1 MNRLRPFLFV
11 LPALLVLA
19 LFAYWPLWLALQL
32 SVQRTDGLRPGE
44 FVGAQHFVDLLSDTL
59 FWRSFIILG
68 YIMVVAVPL
77 QVIMPLITAKLMA
90 SLRNTSAAYVY
101 RVLLVVP
108 MIVPMI
114 VTILVWKNIY
124 AEDGALNRLL
134 DVMGWDSVQ
143 RGWLSDSHT
152 VVGAIIFM
160 AMPFAGGVNLLI
172 YLAGFLNIP
181 PALREAMRIDGAGAW
196 RQFWTLDL
204 PLVQR
209 QIQLVSILGIIT
221 ALQTYENILVLTNGG
236 PANSSLVPALLMFR
250 NGFEFGR
257 LGYASAIGCVLF
269 ALTMLLTLINM
280 RLTRSNVEA
289 TGT

>member
-1 MNRLRPFLFV
+1 MPVTNI
-11 LPALLVLA
+11 
-19 LFAYWPLWLALQL
+19 
-32 SVQRTDGLRPGE
+32 SVGVWIPRREPHGGDTDQSVP
-44 FVGAQHFVDLLSDTL
+44 GAQQPNHPHC
-59 FWRSFIILG
+59 RIILG
-68 YIMVVAVPL
+68 YIMAVAIPL
-77 QVIMPLITAKLMA
+77 QVAMPLITAKLMS
-90 SLRNTSAAYVY
+90 SLRNTSAAYLY

-114 VTILVWKNIY
+114 VTILVWKSIY
-124 AEDGALNRLL
+124 AEDGALNRFLGVIGL
-134 DVMGWDSVQ
+134 ESLQ
-143 RGWLSDSHT
+143 RGWLSDSST
-152 VVGAIIFM
+152 VLGAIIFM
-160 AMPFAGGVNLLI
+160 AMPFAGGVNMLI

-196 RQFWTLDL
+196 RQFWSLDL
-204 PLVQR
+204 PLVRR
-209 QIQLVSILGIIT
+209 QIQLVSILGIIG

-236 PANSSLVPALLMFR
+236 PSNASLVPALHMFR

-269 ALTMLLTLINM
+269 VLTMLLTLINM